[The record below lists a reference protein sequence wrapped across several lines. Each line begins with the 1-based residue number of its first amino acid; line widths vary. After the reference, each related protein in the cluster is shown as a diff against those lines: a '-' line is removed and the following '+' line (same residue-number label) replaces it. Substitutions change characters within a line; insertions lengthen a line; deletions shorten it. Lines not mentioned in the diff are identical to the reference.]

1 LDLPAR
7 LEPFFFFFDI
17 GMTAFCANVWDRSI
31 NVLYLSSSLV
41 FCDRFLNFK
50 CISDGIEIYTGQLKS
65 ILDINNPI
73 VLRLFWARLGKVR
86 FCYMLGFKKYFNVLS
101 PFSSLIFCDR
111 FLNVKYASNDILT
124 RCVCVYLI

>member
-1 LDLPAR
+1 MDLPAR